1 MTPERWGKI
10 ESIFHKALE
19 ADESRRGSV
28 IEESCAGD
36 ETLRREVESLLAHH
50 SESASF
56 IEQPAFADQVDTF
69 TFRPVTAAAA
79 PRPDLKGI
87 AVGHYRILEEIGTG
101 GMGVVYKA
109 EDTRL
114 GRLVALKFLPEHMA
128 ADSVALERFRREAR
142 AASSLNHPNICTI
155 HDIDVYEDREFIVME
170 YLDGQT
176 LARYMA
182 GRRAVDT
189 QLVAKLGMPI
199 AEALGAAHSRGV
211 IHRDIKPGNI
221 FVTQSGLVKVL
232 DFGVAKLVAG
242 ADQSEVTTL
251 TETHTITGTL
261 PYMSPEQLRGEKV
274 DTRSDIYALGV
285 VLYEIATGQR
295 LYSSSLHA
303 QLVDEILNRPASP
316 PSSINKKLSA
326 KADEIILKCLA
337 KDPEDRYQT
346 AKEIAVDL
354 RHLSTQAT
362 SGAVSADTSSVR
374 TGSRF
379 WPRRRSEFSR
389 KQAAILAVGSGLRWW
404 PVAVVALL
412 AIAYLLRPTLPPP
425 TVTGTA
431 QLTHDN
437 APKTWQYLLLPL
449 LSDGLRLYFYEP
461 TSRPILYQVSI
472 EGGDSE
478 LARLPNPS
486 FWLAGV
492 SPTRPEWLL
501 GRDGGSL
508 WTLTVP
514 GGQPHRIGNLTA
526 DDAMWSPDGSKLY
539 YSAKG
544 SIYSA
549 APDGSDAHQLL
560 TVKGDP
566 DWMRFSPDGRV
577 LRFTVAADP
586 SHPTSS
592 LSLWE
597 AQSDGSHL
605 HQLLPGFTNPASDCC
620 GSWTPDGN
628 YFVFQAT
635 RDGTPALWAI
645 REGGDWWHKV
655 NHAPVR
661 LTQGVMGAYSPLAG
675 KDNKIYFAG
684 VMPRGELTHYDPKI
698 RSLSPFLGGISA
710 SGLNFSKDGKHLAF
724 MSYPDYVLR
733 YCNSDGSGLRQL
745 TFPPMQAGAPR
756 ISPDGSQIAFTA
768 EMPGQPAQVHVIPVD
783 GGDPEAITS
792 GSQESW
798 DPTWSPSGDALLYGP
813 YFDATNGST
822 ALHIVNLK
830 TRVVTAVPGSGGLYS
845 PRWSPD
851 GRYLLALTPN
861 PQRLKFYDLNL
872 HTWQDLTGDI
882 GVGYPEWTPD
892 SKCIV
897 FSCDKGTA
905 LWENRVC
912 LADRKIEPIA
922 DLSASGKL
930 VNDYG
935 SWSWTGL
942 APDGSIL
949 ALRDISTQEIYALDV
964 KWP

>member
-1 MTPERWGKI
+1 MASPSENQNQAAEQILGEALDLPPERRSAYLDRVCRGMP
-10 ESIFHKALE
+10 AL
-19 ADESRRGSV
+19 RKM
-28 IEESCAGD
+28 
-36 ETLRREVESLLAHH
+36 VEQLLAEKERSEGFM
-50 SESASF
+50 SESPFAPGHKYADIAAS
-56 IEQPAFADQVDTF
+56 QRLP
-69 TFRPVTAAAA
+69 
-79 PRPDLKGI
+79 KG
-87 AVGHYRILEEIGTG
+87 
-101 GMGVVYKA
+101 
-109 EDTRL
+109 TRL
-114 GRLVALKFLPEHMA
+114 GRYEIVEPIGSGGMGAVFRAIDTDLRRDVAIKVLREDFVGDA
-128 ADSVALERFRREAR
+128 GRVSRFQREAR
-142 AASSLNHPNICTI
+142 SLAVLNHPNICTI
-155 HDIDVYEDREFIVME
+155 YEIGEQDGRVFIAMEFIDGMTLRQRMAAGP
-170 YLDGQT
+170 LDLET
-176 LARYMA
+176 ALS
-182 GRRAVDT
+182 
-189 QLVAKLGMPI
+189 LSIEI
-199 AEALGAAHSRGV
+199 ADALDAAHTAGIV
-211 IHRDIKPGNI
+211 HRDIKPANI
-221 FVTQSGLVKVL
+221 FVTSRGHAKVL
-232 DFGVAKLVAG
+232 DFGLAKVIHPKARG
-242 ADQSEVTTL
+242 DATAASTEL
-251 TETHTITGTL
+251 TSPGSPMGTVS
-261 PYMSPEQLRGEKV
+261 YMSPEQVRGKEV
-274 DTRSDIYALGV
+274 DERSDLFSFGV
-285 VLYEIATGQR
+285 VLYEMLTGAR
-295 LYSSSLHA
+295 PFSGESTG
-303 QLVDEILNRPASP
+303 LVFDAILNRVPVAPVRLNPNLPAALEQ
-316 PSSINKKLSA
+316 IVNKALEKNPDL
-326 KADEIILKCLA
+326 
-337 KDPEDRYQT
+337 RYQHAT
-346 AKEIAVDL
+346 DVRTDL
-354 RHLSTQAT
+354 KRLQR
-362 SGAVSADTSSVR
+362 DTSS
-374 TGSRF
+374 GSR
-379 WPRRRSEFSR
+379 
-389 KQAAILAVGSGLRWW
+389 AAVGTQAQPKGARPARWW

-412 AIAYLLRPTLPPP
+412 AIAYLLRPALPPP
-425 TVTGTA
+425 TVIGTA

-437 APKTWQYLLLPL
+437 ALKTWQFFLLPL

-461 TSRPILYQVSI
+461 TSRAILYQVSL

-486 FWLAGV
+486 FWLLGV
-492 SPTRPEWLL
+492 SPTRPELL
-501 GRDGGSL
+501 LRRDGGSL

-526 DDAMWSPDGSKLY
+526 DDAAWSPDGSKLY
-539 YSAKG
+539 YSAND

-549 APDGSDAHQLL
+549 APDGSDAHKLL

-566 DWMRFSPDGRV
+566 NWMRFSPDGRV
-577 LRFTVAADP
+577 LRFTVATDP
-586 SHPTSS
+586 SHRTSS

-597 AQSDGSHL
+597 AQADGSHL
-605 HQLLPGFTNPASDCC
+605 HQLLPGFTNPPSDCC

-645 REGGDWWHKV
+645 REGGAWWHKV
-655 NHAPVR
+655 SHAPVR

-733 YCNSDGSGLRQL
+733 YGNSDGSGLRQL
-745 TFPPMQAGAPR
+745 TFPPLQAGAPR

-768 EMPGQPAQVHVIPVD
+768 QMPGEPAQVYVIPVD

-861 PQRLKFYDLNL
+861 PQRLRFYDLNL

-892 SKCIV
+892 SKCVV
-897 FSCDKGTA
+897 FSSEKGTA
-905 LWENRVC
+905 HWENRVC
-912 LADRKIEPIA
+912 LAGRKIEPIT

-935 SWSWTGL
+935 SWGWTGL

-949 ALRDISTQEIYALDV
+949 ALRDISTQEIYALNV

>member
-1 MTPERWGKI
+1 MNNRERAAEELFGEVFDLSPEQRQAFLDRECRGRP
-10 ESIFHKALE
+10 ELRNRVDALLE
-19 ADESRRGSV
+19 ENDRLRGF
-28 IEESCAGD
+28 
-36 ETLRREVESLLAHH
+36 L
-50 SESASF
+50 SESPLTP
-56 IEQPAFADQVDTF
+56 PADAGNSGQ
-69 TFRPVTAAAA
+69 RLPC
-79 PRPDLKGI
+79 G
-87 AVGHYRILEEIGTG
+87 
-101 GMGVVYKA
+101 
-109 EDTRL
+109 TRL
-114 GRLVALKFLPEHMA
+114 GRYLVVEPLGSGGMGQVFRATDTDLHRDVAVKILRPEQAGDTEGMA
-128 ADSVALERFRREAR
+128 RFRREAR
-142 AASSLNHPNICTI
+142 ALASLNHPNICT
-155 HDIDVYEDREFIVME
+155 VYEIGEQDGQVFIAMEF
-170 YLDGQT
+170 LDGMNLHDRMAHQPMELETALT
-176 LARYMA
+176 LAIEIA
-182 GRRAVDT
+182 DALDT
-189 QLVAKLGMPI
+189 
-199 AEALGAAHSRGV
+199 AHTAGV
-211 IHRDIKPGNI
+211 IHRDIKPANI
-221 FVTQSGLVKVL
+221 FVISRGHIKVL
-232 DFGVAKLVAG
+232 DFGLAKFIHRKVQGDTTAAVSEAHLTSPGSAMGTVA
-242 ADQSEVTTL
+242 
-251 TETHTITGTL
+251 
-261 PYMSPEQLRGEKV
+261 YMSPEQVRGKEV
-274 DTRSDIYALGV
+274 DARSDLFSFGV
-285 VLYEIATGQR
+285 VLYQMVTGR
-295 LYSSSLHA
+295 LPFSGETMGLIFDA
-303 QLVDEILNRPASP
+303 ILNREPTPPVRLNPNLPAALEQ
-316 PSSINKKLSA
+316 IVNKALEKNPDL
-326 KADEIILKCLA
+326 
-337 KDPEDRYQT
+337 RYQHAT
-346 AKEIAVDL
+346 DVRADL
-354 RHLSTQAT
+354 KRLQR
-362 SGAVSADTSSVR
+362 DTSS
-374 TGSRF
+374 GSR
-379 WPRRRSEFSR
+379 
-389 KQAAILAVGSGLRWW
+389 AAVGTLAQPKGARPARWW

-412 AIAYLLRPTLPPP
+412 AIAYLLRPALPPP

-437 APKTWQYLLLPL
+437 APKTWQFRLLPL

-461 TSRPILYQVSI
+461 ASRAIPYQVSL

-478 LARLPNPS
+478 PAPLPDPS
-486 FWLAGV
+486 FWVLGV
-492 SPTRPEWLL
+492 SPTRPELL
-501 GRDGGSL
+501 LARDGGSL

-526 DDAMWSPDGSKLY
+526 GDATWSPDGSKLY
-539 YSAKG
+539 YSAEG

-549 APDGSDAHQLL
+549 APDGSDAHKLL

-566 DWMRFSPDGRV
+566 NWMRFSPDGRV
-577 LRFTVAADP
+577 LRFTVATDP
-586 SHPTSS
+586 SHRTSS

-597 AQSDGSHL
+597 AQADGSHL

-635 RDGTPALWAI
+635 RDGIPALWAI
-645 REGGDWWHKV
+645 REGGVWWHKV
-655 NHAPVR
+655 SHAPVR

-684 VMPRGELTHYDPKI
+684 VMPRGELTHYDPTI

-733 YCNSDGSGLRQL
+733 YGNSDGSGLRQL

-768 EMPGQPAQVHVIPVD
+768 EMPGQPAQVYVIPVG

-861 PQRLKFYDLNL
+861 PQRLRFYDLNL
-872 HTWQDLTGDI
+872 HTWRDLTGDI

-897 FSCDKGTA
+897 FSSEIGTA
-905 LWENRVC
+905 HWENRVC
-912 LADRKIEPIA
+912 LADRKIEPIT